1 MWSASGGDCETDLFM
16 LAAFIFTPQHAAPT
30 LPSGVRVRPPAVQ
43 TPPPPNTLSRS
54 AFCLATIST
63 LALPRLP
70 AWAED
75 GGTASALVTDK
86 VRLEFVEQVSAEEKR
101 ILPLVIGLFGKEAP
115 QAVGDFKQLCAGEL
129 RVPCPADV
137 DLSQEVMERGK
148 QSKKASLKGCLGSEA
163 LPVTYAY
170 SQIWSVQK
178 GKRIGAGA
186 VQGKFVMRMA
196 PTTPLTES
204 ATLSH
209 DAAGLLS
216 VRRGGGTFDF
226 GITTGVTPE
235 ADSDF
240 AVIGR
245 VIEGM
250 DSVAAIDAVTVVKA
264 ADAFNVDGALD
275 PKGSRGK
282 VCEYANPQPFCAQ
295 GKPLRKIT
303 LLRASVL

>member
-1 MWSASGGDCETDLFM
+1 M
-16 LAAFIFTPQHAAPT
+16 LP
-30 LPSGVRVRPPAVQ
+30 
-43 TPPPPNTLSRS
+43 
-54 AFCLATIST
+54 
-63 LALPRLP
+63 
-70 AWAED
+70 
-75 GGTASALVTDK
+75 VT
-86 VRLEFVEQVSAEEKR
+86 
-101 ILPLVIGLFGKEAP
+101 IGLFGKDAPEA
-115 QAVGDFKQLCAGEL
+115 VKIFKQLCASEL
-129 RVPCPADV
+129 MAPCPSDI
-137 DLSQEVMERGK
+137 DLSQELMERGK
-148 QSKKASLKGCLGSEA
+148 QSKKASLRGCQGSEA

-170 SQIWSVQK
+170 SQVWSVQK

-186 VQGKFVMRMA
+186 VQGKFVMRVP

-204 ATLSH
+204 AGFSH

-226 GITTGVTPE
+226 GITSAATPE
-235 ADSDF
+235 DDADF

-250 DSVAAIDAVTVVKA
+250 DSVAALDAVTIVKA
-264 ADAFNVDGALD
+264 ADAFNTDGSLD

-303 LLRASVL
+303 LLRATVL